1 MGQIPDAPWIR
12 DAELNGWGDDVQPV
26 ICPVCGA
33 ECEEIY
39 ETKEYGEVLGCDQCI
54 LTRDAYEW
62 KDQQEEDGRDG
73 EDW

>member
-1 MGQIPDAPWIR
+1 MAIPDAPWIR
-12 DAELNGWGDDVQPV
+12 DAELNGVGPDDKPV

-39 ETKEYGEVLGCDQCI
+39 ESREYGEVFGCDQCI
-54 LTRDAYEW
+54 LIRDAYEW
-62 KDQQEEDGRDG
+62 QDQQEEDGRDG